1 MKIIILLVIILL
13 SSCRSP
19 APIMQY
25 KERTIT
31 RDTTIY
37 IKLPSDTIVISD
49 TVYIDN
55 NNLVQMEPIYAFNEF
70 SKASAYVKDSRL
82 YLELNAMKDSIKV
95 DAKLND
101 KEVFNTRIDKEL
113 VIPLWIKITIISLII
128 ICILLLIKK

>member
-55 NNLVQMEPIYAFNEF
+55 NNLVQMKPIYAFNEF
-70 SKASAYVKDSRL
+70 SKASTYVKDSRL
-82 YLELNAMKDSIKV
+82 YLDLNQ
-95 DAKLND
+95 L
-101 KEVFNTRIDKEL
+101 
-113 VIPLWIKITIISLII
+113 KIV
-128 ICILLLIKK
+128 